1 MADSE
6 DENLL
11 VMLVQNG
18 DVAAF
23 ERLLMRLH
31 QPLRNYVTKMVGPS
45 MAEDVL
51 QDIGLQMYRQIRFLR
66 EPKAFRP
73 WVYRIATRLAF
84 LHLKR
89 EKRWRQVETDAQIR
103 NELSKSALPHVE
115 EIDSEFLSIIDHVS
129 PASRAVLLLHYQ
141 QNLSIEEAAAILDI
155 PVGTAKSRLSYG
167 VSVLRNFLKEKQA
180 R

>member
-1 MADSE
+1 MVDSE
-6 DENLL
+6 DEILL
-11 VMLVQNG
+11 VMLAQNG

-45 MAEDVL
+45 VAEDVL
-51 QDIGLQMYRQIRFLR
+51 QDISLQIYRQLRFLR
-66 EPKAFRP
+66 EPKAFRA

-89 EKRWRQVETDAQIR
+89 EKRWRQAETDAQLR
-103 NELSKSALPHVE
+103 NELSTLALPHRE
-115 EIDSEFLSIIDHVS
+115 EIDSEFLSMIGHVS
-129 PASRAVLLLHYQ
+129 AASRAVLLLHYQ
-141 QNLSIEEAAAILDI
+141 QNLSIEETAAILDI

-167 VSVLRNFLKEKQA
+167 VSVLRNFMKEKQA
-180 R
+180 T

>member
-1 MADSE
+1 MLDGE
-6 DENLL
+6 DETLL

-23 ERLLMRLH
+23 ERLLLRLH
-31 QPLRNYVTKMVGPS
+31 QPMRNYVTKMVGAA
-45 MAEDVL
+45 MADDVL
-51 QDIGLQMYRQIRFLR
+51 QEISLQMYRQVRFLR
-66 EPKAFRP
+66 EPKALRP

-89 EKRWRQVETDAQIR
+89 EKRWRQVETQFR
-103 NELSKSALPHVE
+103 NELSTSALPHQE
-115 EIDSEFLSIIDHVS
+115 EIDSEFLGMIDHVS

-141 QNLSIEEAAAILDI
+141 QNLSIEETATILDI

-167 VSVLRNFLKEKQA
+167 VSVLRNLVKEKQA
-180 R
+180 I